1 MGRWMF
7 RRRSADVGGRASV
20 TVEPEVLVSAACVSD
35 VGRSR
40 GHNEDNFGEDAKL
53 GLWVVAD
60 GMGGHEAGEVASDL
74 AVSHIFRQ
82 VADGTSVAEAVSKAH
97 DLIRRAPSQGIG
109 APGMGTTVVAAQM
122 TGSRYRIY
130 WVGDSRAYLQGS
142 EGLRRLTADHSYV
155 QRLLD
160 QGVITAEQ
168 AKIHPERSVITQCLG
183 VEGLPSVQVGE
194 TEGELYDGEV
204 LLLCSDGLTEEVSEA
219 DIAAVLGEEAPI
231 REKAQHLIDKANA
244 NGGSDNITVV
254 LIPAPATAG
263 RKPEPTATRKIPS
276 IGVATA
282 GRARKRRRVVGWA
295 IAAVVILAIST
306 AAWHLR
312 GQVVARAKPIISD
325 ILKWVGPESDEEEAP
340 PAESSPGGLQ
350 EQDKAKEGDSDGSE
364 DGGPADDENVEE
376 GVGAK
381 KPAADAPK
389 SPGRKPKLPSR
400 PKEENGKQQVIDD
413 PAVRSSVTG
422 TISPEE
428 SELSAG
434 ASNGQE
440 RSP

>member
-1 MGRWMF
+1 MGLGMF
-7 RRRSADVGGRASV
+7 RRRSTDVGGKAAV

-60 GMGGHEAGEVASDL
+60 GMGGHEAGEIASDL
-74 AVSHIFRQ
+74 AVSHIFRL
-82 VADGTSVAEAVSKAH
+82 VADGMPVAEAVSNAH

-109 APGMGTTVVAAQM
+109 SPGMGTTVVAAQL
-122 TGSRYRIY
+122 TGSSYRIF
-130 WVGDSRAYLQGS
+130 WVGDSRAYLHGP

-254 LIPAPATAG
+254 LIPAPPKAG
-263 RKPEPTATRKIPS
+263 RKPDVTRTRKIPS
-276 IGVATA
+276 IPIGTA
-282 GRARKRRRVVGWA
+282 GAGRKRRRVVAWV
-295 IAAVVILAIST
+295 IAAVLVTAIAT
-306 AAWHLR
+306 AGWFWR
-312 GQVVARAKPIISD
+312 DQVVARAKPIISD
-325 ILKWVGPESDEEEAP
+325 VLKWVGPESDEEEAP
-340 PAESSPGGLQ
+340 PAESSPERLQ
-350 EQDKAKEGDSDGSE
+350 EQDEAKKGDSP
-364 DGGPADDENVEE
+364 GGAMKEKNTPDVSRRNPETRLKFPLNGGNDNPESDLLPPEGPPSVGDPAFSRQTGEIPAESQ
-376 GVGAK
+376 K
-381 KPAADAPK
+381 KNREA
-389 SPGRKPKLPSR
+389 
-400 PKEENGKQQVIDD
+400 
-413 PAVRSSVTG
+413 PAVR
-422 TISPEE
+422 E
-428 SELSAG
+428 
-434 ASNGQE
+434 N
-440 RSP
+440 